1 MADRDGET
9 IEILGTG
16 VFERMKNRNH
26 ARLAVAAAGTA
37 NAVAFNA
44 EGALR
49 DRAVRE
55 DRVEVGVEQE
65 IKTLGAGLVGGK
77 EAFPGL
83 RSEVDEFGMKAH
95 LVVMPLNDFGDP
107 RDALGRGGAAVHVDD
122 FLEILQIF
130 LKQTHSFL
138 LVHCFLRIESPQP
151 QGFPPKLE
159 SFSSI
164 SRSGALDQSSN
175 ENQSSPI
182 SRSRLLTSS
191 AERTPSLR
199 QPFER

>member
-1 MADRDGET
+1 
-9 IEILGTG
+9 
-16 VFERMKNRNH
+16 
-26 ARLAVAAAGTA
+26 
-37 NAVAFNA
+37 
-44 EGALR
+44 
-49 DRAVRE
+49 
-55 DRVEVGVEQE
+55 
-65 IKTLGAGLVGGK
+65 
-77 EAFPGL
+77 
-83 RSEVDEFGMKAH
+83 MKAH
-95 LVVMPLNDFGDP
+95 FVVMPLHDAGDL
-107 RDALGRGGAAVHVDD
+107 RDAFGRGGAAVHVDD

-151 QGFPPKLE
+151 RGFLPKLE

-164 SRSGALDQSSN
+164 SRPGALDQSSS